1 MALRKQPDRRV
12 KKKRKMEMPE
22 SLEISK
28 RKCELEEPRNF
39 DIVGS
44 LLRNYG
50 MTGENLVRDI
60 FSYMD
65 VSSLQGK
72 VLVFSRAEG
81 HKINSFG
88 FVFFHLKISF
98 ILRRTFGL

>member
-22 SLEISK
+22 ISK
-28 RKCELEEPRNF
+28 RKREFVEPRNF
-39 DIVGS
+39 DIVGN
-44 LLRNYG
+44 LLCNYG
-50 MTGENLVRDI
+50 MTGSNLVRDI

-72 VLVFSRAEG
+72 V
-81 HKINSFG
+81 
-88 FVFFHLKISF
+88 
-98 ILRRTFGL
+98 

>member
-22 SLEISK
+22 NLKISK
-28 RKCELEEPRNF
+28 RKRELEEPRNF

-72 VLVFSRAEG
+72 V
-81 HKINSFG
+81 
-88 FVFFHLKISF
+88 
-98 ILRRTFGL
+98 